1 MNLKESQEK
10 IIEVNNKIMENWK
23 SFLGFKPDSDF
34 SKNMEEIKKSVSST
48 FSLSDNKILD
58 AQLKYQRAFI
68 NYQNSLLEMTEA
80 LVEINRE
87 VNKTK

>member
-34 SKNMEEIKKSVSST
+34 SKNMEEIKKAVSST